1 MRLGHTRGSRTLGGL
16 CARGLERFH
25 SSPTEMRRSSG
36 LSYPPQGGSP
46 TEWGAKPVGNSQSG
60 PAAVDALA
68 GRVSVTVGM
77 IRMPDIIPATIHRRR
92 RRDRIDAEQAIDA
105 ANDAANSSANHC
117 ADRTGRLR
125 PHISAVRD
133 AVGNALCVCGER
145 TNKGCG
151 DYRRKH

>member
-1 MRLGHTRGSRTLGGL
+1 MGRQDRRRLTERPGRRGR
-16 CARGLERFH
+16 
-25 SSPTEMRRSSG
+25 
-36 LSYPPQGGSP
+36 
-46 TEWGAKPVGNSQSG
+46 
-60 PAAVDALA
+60 ALA
-68 GRVSVTVGM
+68 GRVSVTVIM
-77 IRMPDIIPATIHRRR
+77 IRMPDIIPVTIHRRR

-133 AVGNALCVCGER
+133 AVGNALCVRGER
-145 TNKGCG
+145 TDKRCG